1 MLILASTDTVC
12 VLISVFVSLVCVP
25 VGNASSAVGLKICAI
40 TAKTK
45 KYKSIIINKQR
56 KKYDELVLLAKTKLD
71 AIEVLNSKAF
81 IESYI
86 NHAEFLSLNNALR
99 GYNDMKEEIK
109 IVKTLCKML

>member
-12 VLISVFVSLVCVP
+12 VLSSVFVSLVCVP

-40 TAKTK
+40 TAETK
-45 KYKSIIINKQR
+45 KYKSTINKQR
-56 KKYDELVLLAKTKLD
+56 KKYDEIVLLAKTKLD
-71 AIEVLNSKAF
+71 AIEVLNSKTF

-86 NHAEFLSLNNALR
+86 NHDEFLSLNNALR
-99 GYNDMKEEIK
+99 GYNDIKEEIK